1 MSTKTIPIEPNITQ
15 VVEGATRVYRV
26 EATLVTAPGSKGAQ
40 QNIGQVRVFPVDAN
54 GNKLKDAKPLY
65 RNGVWASEELTTLT
79 AQQQEDFH
87 KKIQQG
93 TTKFARTAHAVVPSW
108 AKTTG
113 SNTLDPTDPLQAFRG
128 LAGGILPGIP
138 GAEAIN
144 KLVEDSQDLFGVITN
159 PFGSLASVSAGSGA
173 FAFNSDSE
181 ILTQFGSAQSYVRY
195 PANFNPSMDT
205 LKMTCFR
212 YRPPYGNALQS
223 TATIG
228 NIKRN
233 SPFKERIGTIELPM
247 PGQIVDST
255 SAGWEVDYMN
265 DINIAAAQHIGK
277 NAGMYGAAALG
288 KALAPGSIGALVGGA
303 SKMAVYTALFNNS
316 KGGSRQAIGANVL
329 SMLGANL
336 GFDISAD
343 QILSRGGG
351 IVSNSNAELMFRG
364 VNLRTFQMMYRL
376 IARSPEETKRIT
388 MIIRAFKQ
396 WSAPR
401 KLTTNGAGQAGDPSF
416 FLGTPNIFQLTYMT
430 TNSTGQRTAN
440 VHVNKFKPCAL
451 TNFSVNYAPG
461 EQWMSY
467 EQGAP
472 VAFNLNFQ
480 FSELE
485 PIYNTDY
492 TTNIPADRKA
502 NPAGDS
508 GLGDLMPIG
517 LYDVGY

>member
-26 EATLVTAPGSKGAQ
+26 EATLANAPGSKKRIQ
-40 QNIGQVRVFPVDAN
+40 SVRVFPIDAN

-93 TTKFARTAHAVVPSW
+93 TTKFARTTQAHVPAW
-108 AKTTG
+108 AKNTG
-113 SNTLDPTDPLQAFRG
+113 SNTFDPTNPVQSILNQAS
-128 LAGGILPGIP
+128 GILPQIP
-138 GAEAIN
+138 GAGAITQ
-144 KLVEDSQDLFGVITN
+144 LVEDSQDLFGIITN
-159 PFGSLASVSAGSGA
+159 PFGSLSSIGAGSGA
-173 FAFNSDSE
+173 FAFNSDSK

-212 YRPPYGNALQS
+212 YRPPYGSALQS

-247 PGQIVDST
+247 PGQVVDST

-265 DINIAAAQHIGK
+265 DINIAAAQHIGEK
-277 NAGMYGAAALG
+277 AGIYGAAAIG
-288 KALAPGSIGALVGGA
+288 AAVAPGSIGALVGGA
-303 SKMAVYTALFNNS
+303 SKLAVYTALFNSS
-316 KGGSRQAIGANVL
+316 KGGARNAIGANVL

-343 QILSRGGG
+343 QILARGGG

-376 IARSPEETKRIT
+376 VARSPEETKRIT

-401 KLTTNGAGQAGDPSF
+401 KLTTDGAGQAGDPSF

-451 TNFSVNYAPG
+451 TNFSVNYSPS

-502 NPAGDS
+502 NPVGDS

>member
-26 EATLVTAPGSKGAQ
+26 EATLVNAPGSKGAQ
-40 QNIGQVRVFPVDAN
+40 QNIGQVRVFPIDAN

-87 KKIQQG
+87 NKIQQG
-93 TTKFARTAHAVVPSW
+93 TAKFAKTAKAIVPSW

-113 SNTLDPTDPLQAFRG
+113 SNTFDPANPLQSLLGQGSGITG
-128 LAGGILPGIP
+128 LLGDAGAAGQLLNN
-138 GAEAIN
+138 AQN
-144 KLVEDSQDLFGVITN
+144 LFGIISN
-159 PFGSLASVSAGSGA
+159 PFGSLAANGAGSGA
-173 FAFNSDSE
+173 FDFNSDSK

-212 YRPPYGNALQS
+212 YRPPYGSALQS

-265 DINIAAAQHIGK
+265 DITMAAAQHIGK
-277 NAGMYGAAALG
+277 NPLKYGAAS
-288 KALAPGSIGALVGGA
+288 LAGAVLPGAAGALVGGA
-303 SKMAVYTALFNNS
+303 SKLALYTALFNS
-316 KGGSRQAIGANVL
+316 SGDGAKQAIGANVL

-451 TNFSVNYAPG
+451 TNFSVNYAPS

-492 TTNIPADRKA
+492 TTNIPANRKA

>member
-1 MSTKTIPIEPNITQ
+1 MSTKTIPIEPDITQ

-26 EATLVTAPGSKGAQ
+26 EATLVNVPGSKGTQ
-40 QNIGQVRVFPVDAN
+40 QNIGQVRVFPIDAN

-65 RNGVWASEELTTLT
+65 RNGVWSSEELTTLT
-79 AQQQEDFH
+79 KQQQEDFH
-87 KKIQQG
+87 NKIQKG
-93 TTKFARTAHAVVPSW
+93 TTKFARTSNAQVPSW

-113 SNTLDPTDPLQAFRG
+113 SNTFDPTNPLQAAQG
-128 LAGGILPGIP
+128 QASGIIPQIP
-138 GAEAIN
+138 GLGGAN
-144 KLVEDSQDLFGVITN
+144 VPGVD
-159 PFGSLASVSAGSGA
+159 FGSLWNAVSNPLGTLSKFSAGSGA
-173 FAFNSDSE
+173 FDFNSDKE
-181 ILTQFGSAQSYVRY
+181 LLTQVGSAQNYVRY
-195 PANFNPSMDT
+195 PENFNSSMDT

-212 YRPPYGNALQS
+212 YRPPYGNALQAD
-223 TATIG
+223 ATIG
-228 NIKRN
+228 NVKRN

-247 PGQIVDST
+247 PGQVVDST

-265 DINIAAAQHIGK
+265 DITMAAAQHIGK
-277 NAGMYGAAALG
+277 NPLKYGAAS
-288 KALAPGSIGALVGGA
+288 LAGGVLPGAAGALVGGA
-303 SKMAVYTALFNNS
+303 AKLALYTALFNS
-316 KGGSRQAIGANVL
+316 SGSGARQAIGANVL

-401 KLTTNGAGQAGDPSF
+401 KLTTDGAGQAGDASF

-451 TNFSVNYAPG
+451 TNFSVNYSPS

-492 TTNIPADRKA
+492 TMNIPADRKA